1 MDTGS
6 WADLVSAGANVVVA
20 IAAVVAASQGIAGLN
35 AWRREAIGRRR
46 MELAEDAL
54 TDLYEAADVI
64 RWARFPG
71 SFGYE
76 ATERQ
81 GRDDE
86 PENIQAHRDTFYIP
100 LKRLNDH
107 SELFSRL
114 RTRRFR
120 VRATFGVDAVTPFEA
135 LHAVHSEIVVAA
147 QRLMAMDP
155 AHQNERTRERW
166 ERLEAVVWGVGDE
179 DDKLV
184 VKVGDALKLAETIF
198 RPAIVT
204 PGRIPES

>member
-1 MDTGS
+1 METGT
-6 WADLVSAGANVVVA
+6 WADLMSAGANVVVA

-71 SFGYE
+71 SFGFE
-76 ATERQ
+76 ARDRQ
-81 GRDDE
+81 GRDGE
-86 PENIQAHRDTFYIP
+86 PENVQAHRDTFYIP
-100 LKRLNDH
+100 LKRLNDQ

-120 VRATFGVDAVTPFEA
+120 VRATFGVDAVKPFEE
-135 LHAVHSEIVVAA
+135 LHQVHSEIVVAA

-155 AHQNERTRERW
+155 SDENERARERR
-166 ERLEAVVWGVGDE
+166 ERFENVVWGVGDE

-184 VKVGDALKLAETIF
+184 VKVGDALKTAEAIF
-198 RPAIVT
+198 RPAIAT
-204 PGRIPES
+204 PGKPPE